1 MKKFNLIL
9 LTSLLVFSCAVPVVV
24 QAQTPG
30 TSGIPGGTGI
40 TEAPEVDPM
49 RALDIVI
56 NVLFSLLLIF
66 AAIMLIVAGFQF
78 VTAGGDTEAV
88 RKARD
93 KVMYAVIGLLV
104 AFVAK
109 GVVIFVQRIFAG
121 SGMPF

>member
-1 MKKFNLIL
+1 MPFAI
-9 LTSLLVFSCAVPVVV
+9 A
-24 QAQTPG
+24 QAL
-30 TSGIPGGTGI
+30 PGGGYTGSTDI
-40 TEAPEVDPM
+40 TEAPEIDPM

-78 VTAGGDTEAV
+78 ITAGGDTEAV

-93 KVMYAVIGLLV
+93 KVMYAVIGLIV

-109 GVVIFVQRIFAG
+109 GIVIFVERIFAG
-121 SGMPF
+121 SW